1 MRFYFRVAM
10 SIFLDSQAQ
19 VERDTSGENSEEYD
33 EVSSLIEDSFE
44 DDYYPTLYYRF
55 NNVTKNADEAI
66 EHALQLQPLN
76 RRSK

>member
-1 MRFYFRVAM
+1 MRLYFGVAM
-10 SIFLDSQAQ
+10 SIFLDPQAQ

-55 NNVTKNADEAI
+55 NNVTKNTDEAI